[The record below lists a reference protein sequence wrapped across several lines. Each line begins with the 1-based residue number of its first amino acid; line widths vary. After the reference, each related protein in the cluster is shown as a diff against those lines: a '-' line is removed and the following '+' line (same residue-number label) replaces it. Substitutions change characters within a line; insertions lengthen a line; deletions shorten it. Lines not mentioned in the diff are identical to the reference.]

1 MNINSLIKQT
11 VHNTELQEVM
21 IKLPG
26 IMAESLSRNDI
37 IASFVYKALSK
48 SEYYLSR
55 CKMMEEK
62 YRLKFSELEK
72 KVEEASEENFE
83 AWDDLMLWEGY
94 ELAYL
99 EWIKKYKD
107 LKNCIP

>member
-1 MNINSLIKQT
+1 MNITSVTKLTDI
-11 VHNTELQEVM
+11 NTEIQEVM

-26 IMAESLSRNDI
+26 IIAENISRNDI

-62 YRLKFSELEK
+62 YRLNFSEFQK
-72 KVEEASEENFE
+72 KMDEDSEENFQG
-83 AWDDLMLWEGY
+83 WDDLILWEGY
-94 ELAYL
+94 ELAYQ
-99 EWIKKYKD
+99 EWLKKYKESY
-107 LKNCIP
+107 

>member
-1 MNINSLIKQT
+1 MNIDSLTKQA

-26 IMAESLSRNDI
+26 IMAESISRNDI

-62 YRLKFSELEK
+62 YRLKFSELQK
-72 KVEEASEENFE
+72 KVEEDSEENFE
-83 AWDDLMLWEGY
+83 AWDDLMLWKGY
-94 ELAYL
+94 ELAYHYYI
-99 EWIKKYKD
+99 EIQNSTDY
-107 LKNCIP
+107 NR